1 MSGSNTSVKNK
12 TAFDASP
19 STAGGGYHLLL
30 SEGFRNLTSVARAIR
45 KTPEQRFSSWA
56 WETLSRLHLHHFDQA
71 IDNKTFKINEP
82 DINKDLMHRRLDV
95 LCEDLDLSGA
105 MEKVACGVVMKVP
118 LACYTALQVCDN
130 L

>member
-1 MSGSNTSVKNK
+1 M
-12 TAFDASP
+12 
-19 STAGGGYHLLL
+19 
-30 SEGFRNLTSVARAIR
+30 
-45 KTPEQRFSSWA
+45 
-56 WETLSRLHLHHFDQA
+56 HHFDQA
-71 IDNKTFKINEP
+71 IDKKTLKINQHNES
-82 DINKDLMHRRLDV
+82 DFHKHLKHRRLDV